1 MSRQEQSDS
10 DGPEDNSCQKI
21 EITGSKKMPYNHD
34 YSEDVE
40 RRSDTMKHPIN
51 WVHMSTFDCLN
62 KTKRHCSLI
71 NLIVMIISDW
81 LTLADKTCIWGLKP
95 VIIRQIRSF
104 VSLLKLYYYSLTEFR
119 THK

>member
-1 MSRQEQSDS
+1 MSRQEQSHS
-10 DGPEDNSCQKI
+10 DGPENNSCQKI

-62 KTKRHCSLI
+62 NTKRHCSLI
-71 NLIVMIISDW
+71 NLIAMGYFNVTIPTVNAIDGK
-81 LTLADKTCIWGLKP
+81 DIVKRNP
-95 VIIRQIRSF
+95 
-104 VSLLKLYYYSLTEFR
+104 
-119 THK
+119 

>member
-1 MSRQEQSDS
+1 MSRQEQSHS
-10 DGPEDNSCQKI
+10 DGPENNSCQKI

-71 NLIVMIISDW
+71 SLIVMIISDW
-81 LTLADKTCIWGLKP
+81 LTLAVCHRRELILSLRDKLNHGP
-95 VIIRQIRSF
+95 
-104 VSLLKLYYYSLTEFR
+104 
-119 THK
+119 